1 MVGKKISMNKYQC
14 NEDAVISFSGGRSS
28 GFLLHKV
35 IQAYDGTLPDHI
47 KVIFCNTGKEMPQT
61 LDFVED
67 CSQKWNV
74 PIVWLEYRS
83 KRKFCVVDYNTASK
97 NGEPFE
103 MMIDDKKM
111 LPSPPKRF
119 CTSELKVLTIER
131 YMKSLGINQWTTFV
145 GIRADEPTRVAKMKM
160 KEDYLVPFSK
170 DKILKKDIIDFW
182 NNNNFDLD
190 LPAHGDFS
198 NCDLCFLKRLSLK
211 KTIIKEDSER
221 AIWWMDQEQK
231 VNHFFRAD
239 HPSYRQ
245 MYENAGKQQDFFGA
259 DDETIACFCGD

>member
-1 MVGKKISMNKYQC
+1 MVEKKISMNKYQC

-83 KRKFCVVDYNTASK
+83 KRKFRVVDYDTASK

-111 LPSPPKRF
+111 LPHPCARF

-131 YMKSLGINQWTTFV
+131 YMKSIEIDEWSTYV
-145 GIRADEPTRVAKMKM
+145 GIRADEPLRAAKMKM
-160 KEDYLVPFSK
+160 KRDYLVPFSK
-170 DKILKKDIIDFW
+170 DNITKKEINNFW
-182 NNNNFDLD
+182 QDNNFDLK
-190 LPAHGDFS
+190 LPNHGNFS
-198 NCDLCFLKRLSLK
+198 NCDLCFLKGLSIK
-211 KTIIKEDSER
+211 KSIADESPR
-221 AIWWMDQEQK
+221 SVIWWMNQEK
-231 VNHFFRAD
+231 KLNHTFRKD
-239 HPSYRQ
+239 HPSYQ
-245 MYENAGKQQDFFGA
+245 QIYENAGKQQDFFGA